1 MTALREQ
8 DVSPLCE
15 TCGRRM
21 PYINDSL
28 ALDAHIY
35 FCCGKDRA
43 IARRGGAAIE
53 PAVKAN
59 PDPAAATAER
69 RRRDRERVR
78 AWRQKR
84 RLGGPVAASGAEA

>member
-1 MTALREQ
+1 MTALRDQ

-15 TCGRRM
+15 TCGHRM
-21 PYINDSL
+21 AYIEDSP

-43 IARRGGAAIE
+43 VARRAGAPVE
-53 PAVKAN
+53 TAVKTP
-59 PDPAAATAER
+59 PDGAAATAER
-69 RRRDRERVR
+69 RRRDRDRVR